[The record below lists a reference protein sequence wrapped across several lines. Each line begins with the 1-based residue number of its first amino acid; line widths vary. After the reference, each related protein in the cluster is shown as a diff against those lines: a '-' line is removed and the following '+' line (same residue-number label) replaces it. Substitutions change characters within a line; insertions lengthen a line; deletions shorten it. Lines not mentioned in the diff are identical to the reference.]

1 MFRRRLQLA
10 LYALAFAAAI
20 QGAVAWWAVDFASTK
35 VLRGR
40 VASDLHTGFIDL
52 LASKQRLRAWVSQA
66 LVAETADPQLRERLF
81 ADIEATLVR
90 LDSLTRH
97 AARLAQ
103 EGGELGGMDTRDR
116 EVALDTLK
124 RSMGELRDA
133 IRELPLD
140 GSRVA
145 GSGAEAWERAQR
157 LFDTSQGQ
165 DMRAVLAGNIARE
178 ELAVARERAAADR
191 SLSLVRG
198 LAFGATLTL
207 ALASAVFAVYFTG
220 ALRRPLDDLRTGAE
234 ALQRGDF
241 GHRIPDL
248 GTDEFAQLARTMNA
262 LAHEVE
268 QHRRRETEARMRLEG
283 VVQARTAELQQ
294 ALHTVQL
301 IDARR
306 RQLFADISH
315 ELRTPTTAI
324 RGEAEITLRGRD
336 KPLEEYQAALARIAE
351 ASRHLGGVIDDLLA
365 IARSDLDTLS
375 LRRDP
380 VDIEAVLAE
389 ALAQARAVA
398 RERGIEIEHSGEPDA
413 ARLHVAGDPQRL
425 RQTFMIL
432 FDNAVSYS
440 HPGGRIRVR
449 TGASTDADDAG
460 LRWWLEV
467 RDEGIGIPAEDVP
480 RVFDRHFRSDRARA
494 HRPDGSGLGLHL
506 AQSLVRAHDGDISIA
521 SAPDAGTTLRLQL
534 PAIDAA
540 AVPPDAADRATLP
553 QARRA

>member
-66 LVAETADPQLRERLF
+66 LVIETADPQLRDRLF

-90 LDSLTRH
+90 LDSLTQH
-97 AARLAQ
+97 AARLAE
-103 EGGELGGMDTRDR
+103 EGGELGGTDSSER
-116 EVALDTLK
+116 EIALATLK
-124 RSMGELRDA
+124 RSMTELRNA
-133 IRELPLD
+133 IRSLPL
-140 GSRVA
+140 GAARTA
-145 GSGAEAWERAQR
+145 GSSADAWERAQR

-165 DMRAVLAGNIARE
+165 DMRALLAGNIARE
-178 ELAVARERAAADR
+178 ELAVGRERAAADR

-207 ALASAVFAVYFTG
+207 ALASAVFAIYFTG
-220 ALRRPLDDLRTGAE
+220 ALRRPLDELRTGAE
-234 ALQRGDF
+234 ALQRGDV

-248 GTDEFAQLARTMNA
+248 GSDEFAQLARTMNA
-262 LAHEVE
+262 LADEIE
-268 QHRRRETEARMRLEG
+268 RHRRRETEARVRLEG

-336 KPLEEYQAALARIAE
+336 KPLPEYKAALAQIAE

-375 LRRDP
+375 LRRELVE
-380 VDIEAVLAE
+380 VDTVLGE
-389 ALAQARAVA
+389 ALAQARALA
-398 RERGIEIEHSGEPDA
+398 RERGIEVECSGDPA
-413 ARLHVAGDPQRL
+413 GARIQVAGDPQRL

-440 HPGGRIRVR
+440 NPGGTIAVR
-449 TGASTDADDAG
+449 TGVATSPDDGAA
-460 LRWWLEV
+460 RWTLEV
-467 RDEGIGIPAEDVP
+467 RDEGIGIPSEDLP
-480 RVFDRHFRSDRARA
+480 RVFERHFRSDRARA

-506 AQSLVRAHDGDISIA
+506 AQALVRAHGGDISIA
-521 SAPDAGTTLRLQL
+521 SAPAEGTTIRLQL
-534 PAIDAA
+534 PAAVDLADSGRAA
-540 AVPPDAADRATLP
+540 SPPRIAT
-553 QARRA
+553 A